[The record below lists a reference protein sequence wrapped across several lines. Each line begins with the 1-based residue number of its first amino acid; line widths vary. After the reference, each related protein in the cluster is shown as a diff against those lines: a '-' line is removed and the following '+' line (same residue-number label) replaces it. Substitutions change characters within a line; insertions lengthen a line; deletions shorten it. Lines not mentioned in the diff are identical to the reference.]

1 MFHWSPIRLREGSI
15 VEPGNFGR
23 MIRRYRPD
31 QFGDGWRL
39 ARELL
44 FEQAR
49 EAYAP
54 KAPSRLNACFMCPT
68 YDDAM
73 RYQAAYDP
81 HFLQVLHE
89 VEIVE
94 LGASQHSGALILLDE
109 NQNMSFLDSYRRQ
122 ARDYWEGRGEGD
134 RELFT
139 ASSIRVV
146 RVF

>member
-1 MFHWSPIRLREGSI
+1 M
-15 VEPGNFGR
+15 PGKFGR
-23 MIRRYRPD
+23 TIRRYRPD

-49 EAYAP
+49 EAYAA

-68 YDDAM
+68 HDDAM

-94 LGASQHSGALILLDE
+94 LGASPHTGALSVLDE
-109 NQNMSFLDSYRRQ
+109 NQSMSLLDSYRRQ
-122 ARDYWEGRGEGD
+122 ARDYWKAGARGIANCLRRRRSG
-134 RELFT
+134 LF
-139 ASSIRVV
+139 ASFDPFAFRPHH
-146 RVF
+146 